1 VALSWRL
8 QRGQLI
14 GWAAGLGALGLL
26 LGSVIGGVSEQLDSP
41 AFRELS
47 ARMGGDGDIGQMF
60 FQFVVYVLAQ
70 VTSAA
75 ALASVLALRG
85 DETSGLA
92 EMILVRPVSRTRWAA
107 GQLLV
112 SITLAVVVLSAIG
125 LGAGVSSGQLPGML
139 GTTLAYAPA
148 VAVIIAI
155 ATALIGWLPRI
166 ATPVS
171 WTLLAIII
179 VMDLFAEFGL
189 IGPSLMRLSP
199 YAATFGPVITG
210 APLALPLTVL
220 TVIAAALIAFGLIGL
235 SRRDV
240 KQ

>member
-1 VALSWRL
+1 MALSWRL

-41 AFRELS
+41 AFRDLS
-47 ARMGGDGDIGQMF
+47 ARMGGDGNIGQMF

-75 ALASVLALRG
+75 ALASVLALRSH
-85 DETSGLA
+85 ETSGLA

-112 SITLAVVVLSAIG
+112 SSTLAVVVLSAIG

-148 VAVIIAI
+148 VAVIIAA

-166 ATPVS
+166 ATPAG
-171 WTLLAIII
+171 WTLLAVII

-189 IGPSLMRLSP
+189 IGPGLMRLSP
-199 YAATFGPVITG
+199 YAATFEPVITG

-220 TVIAAALIAFGLIGL
+220 TVIAVALTAFGLVGL
-235 SRRDV
+235 SRRDLG
-240 KQ
+240 Q